1 MFGCNSII
9 QNEMRTMHHL
19 ELQKRLNVKRLFI
32 KEPRDVGQ
40 RLPSNELCDLEEF
53 T

>member
-9 QNEMRTMHHL
+9 ENEMRTMHYL

-40 RLPSNELCDLEEF
+40 RLPFNELCYLKEF